1 MVQTWQDSWFGEDG
15 VRVLYILPRK
25 WTDQILPLALNPS
38 PRELVR
44 VMVGRAEV
52 LTPALEKKLGD
63 ALARAEHG
71 DNEARAQVL
80 SDFKKL
86 GRFAEPAWRLA
97 SRSSRNDFGQ
107 TGWRLLQAS
116 AQPGSQ
122 WE

>member
-1 MVQTWQDSWFGEDG
+1 M
-15 VRVLYILPRK
+15 RVLYLLPRA
-25 WTDQILPLALNPS
+25 WTDRTLPLKLNPA

-52 LTPALEKKLGD
+52 LGPALEKKLGD

-116 AQPGSQ
+116 AQRVSE